1 MLRDIFSKD
10 NYRFEDQVVRN
21 GRKCWP
27 IVRIATGKIEYY
39 LLDDVQEMSQE
50 KALAKSKS
58 SKYWHLV
65 PSYGTIALL
74 NAIQY
79 FLIEIGKITAGDNI
93 WVDGGTLW
101 NDIYEPDEE
110 GFAEEDDNFAVFVH
124 LL

>member
-1 MLRDIFSKD
+1 MM
-10 NYRFEDQVVRN
+10 
-21 GRKCWP
+21 
-27 IVRIATGKIEYY
+27 
-39 LLDDVQEMSQE
+39 MSWE
-50 KALAKSKS
+50 KTLAKSKS

-74 NAIQY
+74 RAIQY
-79 FLIEIGKITAGDNI
+79 FLIEIGKITVDI

-110 GFAEEDDNFAVFVH
+110 GFAEEDDAVFVH

>member
-27 IVRIATGKIEYY
+27 IVRVATGKIEYY
-39 LLDDVQEMSQE
+39 LLDDVQEMSWE